1 MIKMF
6 FSVRFQSQLRR
17 TRPRLLRGLE
27 KFAAETITG
36 SGGEVR
42 TEHKLLIGSFD
53 DSSIGF
59 ALDMLCVIEKL
70 RGALERAAPELYG
83 HVCVFGRN
91 IEEDNLP
98 LMIRSFPQEA
108 WNAGIWCDKELR
120 KLLQSFVG
128 FEKALSGHDYAAPL
142 QDFAKVKEIHFTGTT
157 EDAPCDDS
165 GKINLYLKQ
174 GDLRSTAIVGAEFIG
189 KSEGLRRFCKGR
201 MENFPP
207 LSVRFG
213 GRNAVTCIADSF
225 SPALKAVLTD
235 EDGRKLEELSKL
247 FFRERLRDELSEF
260 LVKRCRIFFT
270 LLLEVYK
277 AAAEREN
284 VPPILI
290 LEDIQFSDSFARLII
305 TEACGSL
312 PAREKFYLYGTCT
325 DMKSLKPWEELF
337 PRIIKFSPEKKN
349 PPKPPVERV
358 NPEEIPAAL
367 WEMAYA
373 CALFGRYFPAHLVPR
388 LLFEEGKNP
397 EMIEKSL
404 SLLASFL
411 LVHSVANPVPRFPA
425 LVEMAERA
433 LGDRAADIQAVV
445 RNRLLAWVETGDLK
459 PCYRL
464 LEAVADLGGTADSA
478 LMLEAVYGDV
488 INGTYMRIERAVE
501 DGGFD
506 AVTADASAPLLFIF
520 RTQKALNY
528 GSAEDIRSVFVEGFP
543 SGTEIP
549 DFRAHITANQAAYNI
564 GICDTE
570 AAAGLVKEAMVI
582 AQQENSTRFLGHIY
596 CLFSLVSFSNRQIP
610 DAIDYFAFAV
620 DEAEKSGNIS
630 DLAVIKFYSA
640 QAHFI
645 LGNISKAERLAV
657 QAEEAAVV
665 SGQSD
670 WADRCWFLRG
680 RLRFEIGCYQE
691 SLDIFRALETEYYG
705 KGSSE
710 FRVTVAAWIYR
721 ANIYL
726 RNTAVSHEGGTDAKL
741 FELEGAFLSG
751 DYRKTLELAD
761 SAGALPR
768 DRFLFIEQPDWRSGF
783 AQCEL
788 LLFPLRDLWDR
799 MLLTYRALAMCHMV
813 GAEQH
818 DKDEAIREMRRIM
831 RDELPDT
838 DPNDAFYFYSY
849 YRVLKR
855 IGASE
860 VDMNTA
866 ISLAFKRLQRRA
878 SRIDD
883 NETKRAF
890 LSLQHWNSALE
901 MTARDHKLI

>member
-27 KFAAETITG
+27 KFAVETITG
-36 SGGEVR
+36 SGGEAR
-42 TEHKLLIGSFD
+42 KEHKLLIGSFD

-59 ALDMLCVIEKL
+59 ALDMLCLIEKL
-70 RGALERAAPELYG
+70 RGALEKASSELYG
-83 HVCVFGRN
+83 HVCIFGRN

-98 LMIRSFPQEA
+98 LMICGFPQEV
-108 WNAGIWCDKELR
+108 WNAGIWCDEELR
-120 KLLQSFVG
+120 ELLQSFIG
-128 FEKALSGHDYAAPL
+128 FEKALSGPGYPAPL
-142 QDFAKVKEIHFTGTT
+142 HGFARVKELCSAGKR
-157 EDAPCDDS
+157 EDTPCDNS
-165 GKINLYLKQ
+165 EKINQYLKQ
-174 GDLRSTAIVGAEFIG
+174 SDWRNTAIVGAEFIG
-189 KSEGLRRFCKGR
+189 KSEGLRRFCEGG

-225 SPALKAVLTD
+225 SPALKTALD
-235 EDGRKLEELSKL
+235 EDGEKLEDLSKL

-270 LLLEVYK
+270 LLLEAYK
-277 AAAEREN
+277 SAAEKAN
-284 VPPILI
+284 VPPVLV
-290 LEDIQFSDSFARLII
+290 LENIQFSDSFARLIV
-305 TEACGSL
+305 TEAYSSL

-337 PRIIKFSPEKKN
+337 PRIIKFSPEKKHAPT
-349 PPKPPVERV
+349 PPAERV
-358 NPEEIPAAL
+358 NPEEIPPAL

-373 CALFGRYFPAHLVPR
+373 CVLFGRYFPAHLVPR

-397 EMIEKSL
+397 GMIEKSL
-404 SLLASFL
+404 GLLASFL
-411 LVHSVANPVPRFPA
+411 LVHSAANPVPRFPA
-425 LVEMAERA
+425 LAEMAEQA
-433 LGDRAADIQAVV
+433 LGDRAADIRAAV
-445 RNRLLAWVETGDLK
+445 RNRLLAWVGTGDLK

-464 LEAVADLGGTADSA
+464 LEAVADLGGTADNA

-488 INGTYMRIERAVE
+488 INGTYRRIERAVE

-506 AVTADASAPLLFIF
+506 AVAGDAAVPLLFIF

-528 GSAEDIRSVFVEGFP
+528 GSAEDIRSVFAEGFP
-543 SGTEIP
+543 SGTGIP

-570 AAAGLVKEAMVI
+570 AAAGLVKEAMVT
-582 AQQENSTRFLGHIY
+582 AQQENSKRFLGHIY

-620 DEAEKSGNIS
+620 DEAEKSGNTG

-691 SLDIFRALETEYYG
+691 ALDIFRALETEYYG
-705 KGSSE
+705 KGSPE
-710 FRVTVAAWIYR
+710 FKMTVAAWIYR
-721 ANIYL
+721 SNIYL
-726 RNTAVSHEGGTDAKL
+726 RNTPVSHEGGVDAKL

-761 SAGALPR
+761 AAGALPR

-799 MLLTYRALAMCHMV
+799 MLLTYRALATCHMV

-838 DPNDAFYFYSY
+838 DPNDAFYFFSY

-901 MTARDHKLI
+901 MTAREHKLI